1 MTSRNEKRKRHGTH
15 AQPHAQ
21 PQANVQSTV
30 STNISCRGF
39 EETLCHPSQ
48 EACADQLQLEPAR
61 LHLERQTLAH
71 SDAFRRIPTLSIC
84 I

>member
-1 MTSRNEKRKRHGTH
+1 MALMHNLMHNLKQMYR
-15 AQPHAQ
+15 
-21 PQANVQSTV
+21 V